1 MPLHPNGRE
10 GDSARRAAVGDA
22 ALLPLPHGVSDLQR
36 LRHVTV
42 QEDAGRPAQSR
53 PGEMEACHAPDPA
66 AALGHQH
73 HARRLRAGQGGGASR
88 KAAGDPA
95 GRDALGRSGGLA
107 EASASRIQRC
117 LGGDEPAPAP
127 GLRAGQCVPDR
138 GPPIGPVGEPA
149 MMNEPRLL
157 RQVELHPYPL
167 LFATISGAHLYGF
180 PSPDSDYDLRGV
192 HLLPV
197 REVVGLDP
205 GRETIEV
212 SAVRD
217 GLEIDLVTHDVKKF
231 FGLLLKKNGYV
242 LEQLF
247 SPLVLHTTPEHEE
260 LKAIAKTCITRHH
273 SHHYFGFAETQWG
286 LFDKERPRRVKPLL
300 YVYRVLLTGIHLMRS
315 GEVEANLV
323 TLNAEFKLPYIS
335 DLIERKLTGPEKST
349 LSDVDVEF
357 HRREFE
363 RLRGMLEDAYQASS
377 LSETPAGKAALNDL
391 LIRLRLGAK
400 ATN

>member
-1 MPLHPNGRE
+1 MKFDPRIYGE
-10 GDSARRAAVGDA
+10 I
-22 ALLPLPHGVSDLQR
+22 
-36 LRHVTV
+36 T
-42 QEDAGRPAQSR
+42 AQ
-53 PGEMEACHAPDPA
+53 
-66 AALGHQH
+66 
-73 HARRLRAGQGGGASR
+73 
-88 KAAGDPA
+88 
-95 GRDALGRSGGLA
+95 
-107 EASASRIQRC
+107 
-117 LGGDEPAPAP
+117 
-127 GLRAGQCVPDR
+127 
-138 GPPIGPVGEPA
+138 
-149 MMNEPRLL
+149 
-157 RQVELHPYPL
+157 PYPL
-167 LFATISGAHLYGF
+167 LFATVSGAHLYGF

-192 HLLPV
+192 HILPV

-231 FGLLLKKNGYV
+231 FGLLLKK
-242 LEQLF
+242 
-247 SPLVLHTTPEHEE
+247 
-260 LKAIAKTCITRHH
+260 K
-273 SHHYFGFAETQWG
+273 TQWG